1 MKTLFL
7 LATYIILFS
16 TLPST
21 KGFASVVAQ
30 NLNKVTRMFD
40 NQEFNNNWRITN
52 DSVMGGRSNGEISL
66 DNNIV
71 RFSGLLSIE
80 NNGGF
85 TSVFSDSFSL
95 SSEIDTVT
103 ITVVGDGKKYQLRMR
118 SELSGYII
126 AYKTEFQ
133 TKPNLLETYTFEL
146 SDFQAS
152 FRGRN
157 ISNAPKL
164 NADSIREIGFLFTSK
179 RTEKFSLS
187 IHSIDFSNK
196 QTEL

>member
-1 MKTLFL
+1 ML
-7 LATYIILFS
+7 
-16 TLPST
+16 
-21 KGFASVVAQ
+21 
-30 NLNKVTRMFD
+30 
-40 NQEFNNNWRITN
+40 
-52 DSVMGGRSNGEISL
+52 
-66 DNNIV
+66 
-71 RFSGLLSIE
+71 FSGLLSIE

-95 SSEIDTVT
+95 PAEIDSVT
-103 ITVVGDGKKYQLRMR
+103 ITVKGDGKKYQLRMR

-133 TKPNLLETYTFEL
+133 TKPNLLQTHTFGL